1 MNRARSVRRRTA
13 IVASTALTCALMG
26 GVALGHGLDPAY
38 LSLSGIGDGR
48 YEVTWRTAAQ
58 RRPGAD
64 VQPVLPARCTQV
76 GASTSSVGTDS
87 VTMRWTVDCGTTD
100 LTGETIAIRDLDAAR
115 INALLRI
122 EEQERPT
129 VQVVL
134 DSRRQSFKVPA
145 QPSSLD
151 VLRDYA
157 FLGIEHILGGA
168 DHLLFVFGLLLLV
181 PGPRKL
187 LATVTAFTVGHS
199 ITLSAAALGLATVPS
214 RPIELLIA
222 LSVLALAV
230 DLAGGDD
237 RRSLLRRA
245 PWLMAGV
252 FGLLHGFGF
261 AGALA
266 ETGLPAGDIPLAL
279 FSFNTGI
286 EIGQLAF
293 VAGALTLA
301 AACQR
306 VLPAGARLRAPA
318 IYAMG
323 ILAVFWS
330 LERAAALL
338 S

>member
-1 MNRARSVRRRTA
+1 MSHGRSTHRRTA
-13 IVASTALTCALMG
+13 IFAASTLASALMG
-26 GVALGHGLDPAY
+26 GAALGHGLDPAY
-38 LSLSGIGDGR
+38 LSLRGIGGGR

-64 VQPVLPARCTQV
+64 VQPVLPARCTQI
-76 GASTSSVGTDS
+76 GESTSSIGNDS
-87 VTMRWTVDCGTTD
+87 VTMRWTVDCGTSD
-100 LTGETIAIRDLDAAR
+100 LTGETIAISDLDAAR

-122 EEQERPT
+122 EERDRPT
-129 VQVVL
+129 IQVVL
-134 DSRRQSFKVPA
+134 DSRRQSFQVPA
-145 QPSSLD
+145 QPSALD

-157 FLGIEHILGGA
+157 SLGIEHILGGA
-168 DHLLFVFGLLLLV
+168 DHLLFVVGLLLLV
-181 PGPRKL
+181 PGARKL
-187 LATVTAFTVGHS
+187 LGTVTAFTIGHS
-199 ITLSAAALGLATVPS
+199 ITLSAAALGLAAVPS
-214 RPIELLIA
+214 RPVELLIA

-245 PWLMAGV
+245 PWLMAAV

-266 ETGLPAGDIPLAL
+266 ETGLPARDIPLAL

-293 VAGALTLA
+293 VAGALTVA
-301 AACQR
+301 ATGQR

-323 ILAVFWS
+323 IMAAFWS
-330 LERAAALL
+330 LERAAALF